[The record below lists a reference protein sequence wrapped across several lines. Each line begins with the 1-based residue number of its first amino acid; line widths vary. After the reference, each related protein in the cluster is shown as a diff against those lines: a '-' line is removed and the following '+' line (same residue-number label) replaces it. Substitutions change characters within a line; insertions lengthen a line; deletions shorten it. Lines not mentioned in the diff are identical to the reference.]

1 MVGNKND
8 AVRTHR
14 WTDKQLE
21 LKVIHVSLYPFMGG
35 SVEISLLLLSLLSLL
50 SLLLLLLLLVVVV
63 VVAVVVVELLKK
75 LIKLLK

>member
-50 SLLLLLLLLVVVV
+50 LLLLLLLVVVV
-63 VVAVVVVELLKK
+63 VVAVVVVVELLKK